1 MYVDWE
7 RDIMDQDG
15 LLKYFDYGERMEK
28 LFPVIQ
34 EAKENHKKAQIEF
47 KLNNRT
53 CQFMVDS
60 DGTGVLRY
68 KPVTGGWF

>member
-1 MYVDWE
+1 MTIDFND
-7 RDIMDQDG
+7 DIVDQDG

-28 LFPVIQ
+28 LYPLMK
-34 EAKENHKKAQIEF
+34 EAKEKHQKMETTF

-53 CQFMVDS
+53 CQFIVDK

>member
-7 RDIMDQDG
+7 RDIMDEDG

-28 LFPVIQ
+28 LFPVI
-34 EAKENHKKAQIEF
+34 EKAKNSHQKQQIDF
-47 KLNNRT
+47 HLNNRT
-53 CQFMVDS
+53 CQFLVDK